1 MKDLSTSTKLYLAI
15 IYLLGFGLFLWNA
28 LVNPVTDYLMV
39 IVLSL
44 LASLFQVY
52 KVQGATVRSHYSF
65 SFLIYG
71 FAFAYLGLIETLI
84 VILISHL
91 VEWIWKQPAWYIQIF
106 NTACYFIVMSATY
119 LIFKLISPSASLL
132 TPIGILSTAIS
143 MGVFTLLNH
152 FIVGIIL
159 WLARGENF
167 KVSGIFDIFPLM
179 MDLTFLTF
187 GAMLD
192 IVWNTNPYAMIL
204 IMFPL
209 YLIYMTLRI
218 PELERQT
225 ETDQKTGLFNLQY
238 FKQHFMKEL
247 DRANRFDRPLSIMM
261 LDLDLLRNINNT
273 YGHLAGDEVLIG
285 IARILKQSIREYD
298 VVARF
303 GGEEFSIM
311 LPETTLQQTFERAE
325 VIRRAIE
332 GAEFSIPTSVTPIKV
347 SISIGISD
355 RESFAQTADEIIHN
369 ADTALYHSKL
379 NGRNKSTAYTSD
391 AYIDFL
397 GGMLK
402 AGVHPN
408 EQSKIEL
415 QKNLVEEALANYPAV
430 QAKYYRTK
438 PAPTLSKEA
447 IAKVQKSQSKQAGKT
462 STYRAT
468 PVLIYISGL
477 AILAILFSFGLYQF
491 APELYQLNWMQ
502 IWPGLLTCIALVV
515 LTENFSIDLYI
526 GKTSLSTSAV
536 PILAGTLLFGLSA
549 GVILSATYAIVVGT
563 KYRSKFNKYIFNF
576 SNQVIAAMLYTLILF
591 LFGWSLDN
599 FSIGL
604 QALFVVFASLVVYI
618 LNTTL
623 ISTGMGID
631 LHESPFQIWKEQY
644 AWLIT
649 IYVGIGLITTAFI
662 LGYHEDGPLGALL
675 MMVPLFLLRISQKQ
689 YVDRTREAVTELREK
704 NIVLEKNAEE
714 INQLND
720 GLLNTLAEIIDLR
733 DPYVLGH
740 SKRVTSYATR
750 IAEKMGLNPKQVELI
765 RKGSLLHDVGKLGIS
780 MDILAK
786 PKPLSVL
793 EYEKVKRHSELGARV
808 LEMNPSLRMLIPIV
822 RHHHEFYNGKGYPD
836 GISGH
841 QIPIEARVVSIADAI
856 EAMASDR
863 PYRKARATQYII
875 NELKKNSGIQFD
887 PKIVE
892 QAIRLLESEEFDE
905 ASFLSIGKALVPGAF
920 GNQQT

>member
-1 MKDLSTSTKLYLAI
+1 MKDLSLSTKLYLAI
-15 IYLLGFGLFLWNA
+15 IYLLGFGLFLWSAIND
-28 LVNPVTDYLMV
+28 PITDYLMV

-44 LASLFQVY
+44 LASLFQVF
-52 KVQGATVRSHYSF
+52 KVQGATIRSHYSF

-71 FAFAYLGLIETLI
+71 FAFAYFGLSETLV

-91 VEWIWKQPAWYIQIF
+91 VEWVWKRPTWYIIIF
-106 NTACYFIVMSATY
+106 NITCYFIVMSAACFV
-119 LIFKLISPSASLL
+119 FKLIAPSASLL
-132 TPIGILSTAIS
+132 TSMGVLSIAIS
-143 MGVFTLLNH
+143 MAIFTLLNH

-167 KVSGIFDIFPLM
+167 KVSGIFDVFPLM

-187 GAMLD
+187 GAMLN
-192 IVWNTNPYAMIL
+192 IAWTANPYAMIL
-204 IMFPL
+204 FLFPL
-209 YLIYMTLRI
+209 YLIYMALRI

-225 ETDQKTGLFNLQY
+225 EIDQKTSLFNLQY
-238 FKQHFMKEL
+238 FKQHFTKEL
-247 DRANRFDRPLSIMM
+247 DRANRFDRPLSVMM
-261 LDLDLLRNINNT
+261 LDLDLLRNINNS
-273 YGHLAGDEVLIG
+273 YGHLAGDEILIG
-285 IARILKQSIREYD
+285 ISRILKQSIREYD

-311 LPETTLQQTFERAE
+311 LPETTLQQSFERAE

-332 GAEFSIPTSVTPIKV
+332 GAEFAVPTSVTPIKV
-347 SISIGISD
+347 TISIGVSE
-355 RESFAQTADEIIHN
+355 RESFTQTADEITHN

-379 NGRNKSTAYTSD
+379 NGRNRSTAYASD
-391 AYIDFL
+391 AYVDFL
-397 GGMLK
+397 GGRLEV
-402 AGVHPN
+402 GSIPN
-408 EQSKIEL
+408 VQVKIE
-415 QKNLVEEALANYPAV
+415 KGPVKEVSDGYSAAK
-430 QAKYYRTK
+430 AKYSNTK
-438 PAPTLSKEA
+438 PALKLPKEV
-447 IAKVQKSQSKQAGKT
+447 IAKVQKSQSKRLNKT
-462 STYRAT
+462 STHLVT
-468 PVLIYISGL
+468 PVLIYIFGL
-477 AILAILFSFGLYQF
+477 AMLAILFSFGLYQF
-491 APELYQLNWMQ
+491 APELYQVNWIQ
-502 IWPGLLTCIALVV
+502 IWPGFVTCLILVI

-536 PILAGTLLFGLSA
+536 PMLAGTLLFGLSV
-549 GVILSATYAIVVGT
+549 GVILSAAYAVVVGV

-576 SNQVIAAMLYTLILF
+576 CNQTIAAMLYTLILF
-591 LFGWSLDN
+591 LSGWSYDG
-599 FSIGL
+599 FSLGL

-618 LNTTL
+618 LNTAF
-623 ISTGMGID
+623 ISVGMGID

-644 AWLIT
+644 AWLVT

-662 LGYHEDGPLGALL
+662 LGYHEEGILGALL

-704 NIVLEKNAEE
+704 NIILEKNAEE

-720 GLLNTLAEIIDLR
+720 GLLDTLAEIIDLR

-740 SKRVTSYATR
+740 SKRVTSYATS
-750 IAEKMGLNPKQVELI
+750 IAERMGLNPKQVELI

-786 PKPLSVL
+786 PEALTGL
-793 EYEKVKRHSELGARV
+793 EYEKIKSHPVIGARV
-808 LEMNPSLRMLIPIV
+808 LEINPSLRILIPIV

-863 PYRKARATQYII
+863 PYRKARTTQYIL
-875 NELKKNSGIQFD
+875 NELKKFSGIQFD
-887 PKIVE
+887 PKVVE
-892 QAIRLLESEEFDE
+892 QAIKLLESEEFDKV
-905 ASFLSIGKALVPGAF
+905 FDLSIGKAFVTRAF
-920 GNQQT
+920 GNQ

>member
-1 MKDLSTSTKLYLAI
+1 MKDLSLSTKLYLAI
-15 IYLLGFGLFLWNA
+15 IYLLGFGLFLWSAIND
-28 LVNPVTDYLMV
+28 PITDYLMV

-44 LASLFQVY
+44 LASLFQVF
-52 KVQGATVRSHYSF
+52 KVQGATIRSHYSF

-71 FAFAYLGLIETLI
+71 FAFTYFGLSETLV

-91 VEWIWKQPAWYIQIF
+91 VEWVWKRPTWYIIIF
-106 NTACYFIVMSATY
+106 NITCYFIVMSAACFV
-119 LIFKLISPSASLL
+119 FKLIAPSASLL
-132 TPIGILSTAIS
+132 TSMGVLSIAIS
-143 MGVFTLLNH
+143 MAIFTLLNH

-167 KVSGIFDIFPLM
+167 KVSGIFDVFPLM

-187 GAMLD
+187 GAMLN
-192 IVWNTNPYAMIL
+192 IVWTTNPYAMIL
-204 IMFPL
+204 FLFPL
-209 YLIYMTLRI
+209 YLIYMALRI

-225 ETDQKTGLFNLQY
+225 EIDQKTSLFNLQY
-238 FKQHFMKEL
+238 FKQHFTKEL

-273 YGHLAGDEVLIG
+273 YGHLAGDEILIG
-285 IARILKQSIREYD
+285 IARILKKSIREYD

-311 LPETTLQQTFERAE
+311 LPETTLQQSFERAE
-325 VIRRAIE
+325 IIRSAIE
-332 GAEFSIPTSVTPIKV
+332 GAEFTIPTSVTPIKV
-347 SISIGISD
+347 TVSIGISE
-355 RESFAQTADEIIHN
+355 RESFAQTADEITHN
-369 ADTALYHSKL
+369 ADTALYRSKL
-379 NGRNKSTAYTSD
+379 NGRNKSTAYTSNEPVKET
-391 AYIDFL
+391 L
-397 GGMLK
+397 GSYSATK
-402 AGVHPN
+402 
-408 EQSKIEL
+408 
-415 QKNLVEEALANYPAV
+415 
-430 QAKYYRTK
+430 AKYSNTTPVPK
-438 PAPTLSKEA
+438 LSEEV
-447 IAKVQKSQSKQAGKT
+447 IAKVQKSQSKRLNKT
-462 STYRAT
+462 STHLVT
-468 PVLIYISGL
+468 PVLIYIFGL
-477 AILAILFSFGLYQF
+477 AMLAISFSFGLYQF
-491 APELYQLNWMQ
+491 APELYQVNWIQ
-502 IWPGLLTCIALVV
+502 IWPGLVTCLILVI

-536 PILAGTLLFGLSA
+536 PILAGTLLFGLSV
-549 GVILSATYAIVVGT
+549 GVILSAAYAVVVGI

-576 SNQVIAAMLYTLILF
+576 CNQAIAAMLYTLILF
-591 LFGWSLDN
+591 LSGWSYDG
-599 FSIGL
+599 FSLGL

-618 LNTTL
+618 LNTAF
-623 ISTGMGID
+623 ISVGMGID

-644 AWLIT
+644 AWLVT

-662 LGYHEDGPLGALL
+662 LGYHEEGIFGALL

-704 NIVLEKNAEE
+704 NIILEKNAEE

-720 GLLNTLAEIIDLR
+720 GLLDTLAEIIDLR

-740 SKRVTSYATR
+740 SKRVTSYATS
-750 IAEKMGLNPKQVELI
+750 IAERMGLNPKQVDLI

-786 PKPLSVL
+786 PEALTGL
-793 EYEKVKRHSELGARV
+793 EYEKIKSHPVIGARV
-808 LEMNPSLRMLIPIV
+808 LEINPSLRILIPIV

-863 PYRKARATQYII
+863 PYRKARTTQYIL
-875 NELKKNSGIQFD
+875 NELKKFSGIQFD
-887 PKIVE
+887 PKVVE
-892 QAIRLLESEEFDE
+892 QAIKLLESEEFDKV
-905 ASFLSIGKALVPGAF
+905 FDLSIGKAFVTRAF